1 MKRCRIG
8 MITMMVAV
16 LVCFLITMGCAKKAV
31 QQGDTTGVQTSGTPQ
46 AAVETP
52 KQPSSGETKAVK
64 ETPTDEGQAK
74 AEART
79 TKAADASLED
89 VRFDFDK
96 STLSPQTR
104 ETLKRHADWLMKNK
118 NIDIVIEGNCDERG
132 TAEYNLALGERR
144 ANEAAKYLVGLGIG
158 KERIKTISYGL
169 EKPLDPGHNED
180 AWAKN
185 RRDSFVLK
193 IK

>member
-1 MKRCRIG
+1 M
-8 MITMMVAV
+8 MMVAV
-16 LVCFLITMGCAKKAV
+16 LVCFLMTMGCAKKAV
-31 QQGDTTGVQTSGTPQ
+31 QQGDTAGTP
-46 AAVETP
+46 AAAQTTVETP
-52 KQPSSGETKAVK
+52 KTPSSGETKAVK

-74 AEART
+74 AQAQTVKTEA
-79 TKAADASLED
+79 ASLED

-118 NIDIVIEGNCDERG
+118 NVDIVIEGNCDERG

-169 EKPLDPGHNED
+169 EKPLDPGHTEE

-193 IK
+193 LK

>member
-1 MKRCRIG
+1 
-8 MITMMVAV
+8 MITMMIAV
-16 LVCFLITMGCAKKAV
+16 IVCFLMTMGCAKKAV
-31 QQGDTTGVQTSGTPQ
+31 QQGDTAGTPAAAQ
-46 AAVETP
+46 ATVETP
-52 KQPSSGETKAVK
+52 KAPETGETKAVK

-74 AEART
+74 AQAQTVKTAET
-79 TKAADASLED
+79 SLED

-118 NIDIVIEGNCDERG
+118 NVDIVIEGNCDERG

-169 EKPLDPGHNED
+169 EKPLDPGHNEE

-193 IK
+193 LK